1 MIEIIKEEMTE
12 EIQEVHIEGIIIVE
26 DHVPEVEIEKVLEM
40 KEVIEAIE
48 EGNVE
53 VLKKEQMDAL
63 TANKMAILLKTVLN
77 LDKTFKKMLENL

>member
-26 DHVPEVEIEKVLEM
+26 DLVPEVEIEKVLEM
-40 KEVIEAIE
+40 KEVIEVIE

-77 LDKTFKKMLENL
+77 LDKTFKKMLESL

>member
-40 KEVIEAIE
+40 KSHLTCINIIEFF
-48 EGNVE
+48 
-53 VLKKEQMDAL
+53 LY
-63 TANKMAILLKTVLN
+63 
-77 LDKTFKKMLENL
+77 F